1 MLAMDEAQPDDLEL
15 AEPLA
20 LPDSDEGMEALTF
33 NIRHDL
39 QKRLDIYLR
48 DRLSTHSRSML
59 QKLIKSGTVLVN
71 GRAAKVSTLL
81 RSGDR
86 VELQVPP
93 AVEREIL
100 PENIPLEILYE
111 DDHFIAINKPTNLL
125 VHPARGHW
133 TGTMTNAL
141 VYHAQQTAGTLS
153 VGSDPWRPGIIHRL
167 DRNTTG
173 LILVAKTDEAHWR
186 LAGQFERRS
195 IRKTYLA
202 IVHGSPPLDSDLI
215 DAPLGVHPVMRE
227 KYTVREDIGRT
238 AQTVYQV
245 KERFKRFTLLE
256 LFPRTGRTHQ
266 LRVHL
271 SHVGFPIVGD
281 VMYGGRAI
289 SRRDLTAQVADSAD
303 PMISR
308 QALHAWKLQFVH
320 PSKFNRMALE
330 APVPWDIA
338 EFLTLLR
345 QYDR

>member
-1 MLAMDEAQPDDLEL
+1 ME
-15 AEPLA
+15 EPSQNEIESA
-20 LPDSDEGMEALTF
+20 DAFVPPDSDEGMETTQF

-71 GRAAKVSTLL
+71 GRPAKVSTLL
-81 RSGDR
+81 RSGDC
-86 VELQVPP
+86 VELKIPP
-93 AVEREIL
+93 AVQREIL
-100 PENIPLEILYE
+100 PENIPLDILHE
-111 DDHFIAINKPTNLL
+111 DDDFIAINKQTDLI

-133 TGTMTNAL
+133 SGTMTNAL

-202 IVHGSPPLDSDLI
+202 VVHGQPALDSDLI

-256 LFPRTGRTHQ
+256 LFPKTGRTHQ

-271 SHVGFPIVGD
+271 SHIGLPIVGD
-281 VMYGGRAI
+281 VTYGGRGV
-289 SRRDLTAQVADSAD
+289 SRRDITGNKADSSETLIA
-303 PMISR
+303 R

-320 PSKFNRMALE
+320 PSKFNRMTLE
-330 APVPWDIA
+330 APPA
-338 EFLTLLR
+338 GG
-345 QYDR
+345 YY

>member
-1 MLAMDEAQPDDLEL
+1 MGMDEPDSNELEL
-15 AEPLA
+15 ADPVA
-20 LPDSDEGMEALTF
+20 PSDCDEGLEAVTF
-33 NIRHDL
+33 HIRHDL

-71 GRAAKVSTLL
+71 GRPAKASTLL
-81 RSGDR
+81 RSGDC
-86 VELQVPP
+86 VELKVPP
-93 AVEREIL
+93 TVQREIL
-100 PENIPLEILYE
+100 PENIPLDILYE
-111 DDHFIAINKPTNLL
+111 DDDFIAINKPTNLI

-141 VYHAQQTAGTLS
+141 VHHALQTAGTLS
-153 VGSDPWRPGIIHRL
+153 MGSDPWRPGIIHRL

-202 IVHGSPPLDSDLI
+202 VIHGSPPLDSDLI
-215 DAPLGVHPVMRE
+215 DAPVGVHPTMRE

-245 KERFKRFTLLE
+245 KERFKHFTLLE
-256 LFPRTGRTHQ
+256 LFPKTGRTHQ

-271 SHVGFPIVGD
+271 SHVGYPIVGD
-281 VMYGGRAI
+281 IIYGGRAV
-289 SRRDLTAQVADSAD
+289 SRRDITGNAAD
-303 PMISR
+303 PTDVLISR

-330 APVPWDIA
+330 APIPSDMS
-338 EFLTLLR
+338 EFLTILR
-345 QYDR
+345 QFDR

>member
-1 MLAMDEAQPDDLEL
+1 MEELTPEELETS
-15 AEPLA
+15 ETTA
-20 LPDSDEGMEALTF
+20 LPESDEGLESVTF
-33 NIRHDL
+33 HIRHDL

-71 GRAAKVSTLL
+71 GRPAKASTLL
-81 RSGDR
+81 RSGDA
-86 VELQVPP
+86 VELKVPP

-100 PENIPLEILYE
+100 PENIPLDILYE
-111 DDHFIAINKPTNLL
+111 DADFIAINKQTNLI

-133 TGTMTNAL
+133 TGTMTNGL
-141 VYHAQQTAGTLS
+141 VYHALQTAGTLS

-202 IVHGSPPLDSDLI
+202 VVHGHPALDSDLI
-215 DAPLGVHPVMRE
+215 DAPLGVHPAMRE
-227 KYTVREDIGRT
+227 KYTVRQDIGRP

-256 LFPRTGRTHQ
+256 LYPKTGRTHQ

-271 SHVGFPIVGD
+271 SHVGLPIVGD
-281 VMYGGRAI
+281 VTYGGRPVTRKDI
-289 SRRDLTAQVADSAD
+289 TGHSTDSAAVL
-303 PMISR
+303 IAR

-330 APVPWDIA
+330 APIPADIS

>member
-1 MLAMDEAQPDDLEL
+1 MNEPVPDDLNA
-15 AEPLA
+15 AEPVSLS
-20 LPDSDEGMEALTF
+20 DSDEGLESVTF

-71 GRAAKVSTLL
+71 GRPAKVSTLL
-81 RSGDR
+81 RSGDC
-86 VELQVPP
+86 VELKVPP
-93 AVEREIL
+93 AVQREIV
-100 PENIPLEILYE
+100 PENIPLDILYE
-111 DDHFIAINKPTNLL
+111 DEDFIAINKPTNLI

-141 VYHAQQTAGTLS
+141 VYHAQKTAGTLS

-202 IVHGSPPLDSDLI
+202 VVHGSPPLDSDLI
-215 DAPLGVHPVMRE
+215 DAPLGVHPTMRE
-227 KYTVREDIGRT
+227 KYTVRDDIGRT

-256 LFPRTGRTHQ
+256 LFPKTGRTHQ

-281 VMYGGRAI
+281 VTYGGRPI
-289 SRRDLTAQVADSAD
+289 SRRDITAKPRDSAD
-303 PMISR
+303 ALISR
-308 QALHAWKLQFVH
+308 QALHAWRLQFVH
-320 PSKFNRMALE
+320 PSKFNRMTLE
-330 APVPWDIA
+330 APVPEDMS
-338 EFLTLLR
+338 EFVTILR
-345 QYDR
+345 QFDR